1 MTPVPSCTRPPPRTP
16 AVTGPGALSH
26 AEIAARIGVPL
37 RDQTPA
43 EAGALLREQGPPDWF
58 VDDLLWLYAEMAS
71 DGLSEVTTTVRDL
84 TGREP
89 RTFDA
94 FLAARS

>member
-1 MTPVPSCTRPPPRTP
+1 MTPVTSCTRPPQRTP
-16 AVTGPGALSH
+16 AVTGPEALSH
-26 AEIAARIGVPL
+26 AEIAARIGVPF

-43 EAGALLREQGPPDWF
+43 EAGALLREQGLPDWF